1 MGKPYCK
8 WYNSKVKKVGKMSI
22 DFSKELNEQQYQAVT
37 SDAKHLRII
46 AGAGTGKTRV
56 LTYRLAYL
64 ISERHIQPRKIV
76 AITFTNKVAKEM
88 RDRVANLVSEEDKL
102 LGSPLISTFHGFCYR
117 FLVREINHIP
127 VFTNHFQIAD
137 DEVQNSIF
145 KEFADKLNYKLKSPY
160 MSELISTMRQ
170 LKTRGVF
177 PEEISASDVPMG
189 AAFNFSALNSFYKTY
204 QDRLK
209 KTNMLDFDDLL
220 MFSLKILKENDS
232 VRRQWQHYY
241 DVFLVDEFQDTNRVQ
256 YDLIKCF
263 MDDNTELAVV
273 GDPDQTIYTW
283 RGADN
288 DIVRFILDKD
298 FPDLVTIMLEDNYR
312 STQSILDMANRLIKN
327 NSNRIDKNLVA
338 ANKVVGEKVDFNRCN
353 SQDMEAKQIATAI
366 FTEHKKGTPYND
378 FAIIYRSNYLSRA
391 IESALSQAGIPY
403 RLYGALKFYDRAEI
417 KDALSYFRLLVNP
430 EDTFSFARILKAPT
444 KGIAEKGVGELSNV
458 CAKYDCNPIVGIRDH
473 LDEMTISTRSKNA
486 LAKFVESYDRCNA
499 SLEANDDLE
508 KISKIL
514 NKYLEECGFLEYVK
528 ELDRKKEEKESSNNS
543 DSKYDNVLELLS
555 YVDTFMSS
563 PVEEGME
570 ATLEDFLILVAIQSA
585 QDDIENESKTVTVM
599 TAHISKGLEF
609 PRVFVAGLS
618 QGVFPSNHA
627 LNAGTKKA
635 IEEER
640 RLLYVAM
647 TRAKQ
652 KLSLSCFG
660 GYNFIQGG
668 DYAPSMFLKELGFFD
683 SPAYMGEPRE
693 RENYTPNR
701 NAQNEYQRIQN
712 LLNKRMATETN
723 PPARRG
729 IVRDEVKKDTY
740 VPGDKLVHTSYG
752 IGTVTAVNG
761 DRLTVEF
768 KEAGTKILMNGFK
781 AFKKLET
788 K

>member
-1 MGKPYCK
+1 
-8 WYNSKVKKVGKMSI
+8 MSI

-64 ISERHIQPRKIV
+64 ISERHLQPRKIV

-88 RDRVANLVSEEDKL
+88 RDRVANLVSEEDKM
-102 LGSPLISTFHGFCYR
+102 LGTPLISTFHGFCYR

-127 VFTNHFQIAD
+127 GFTTRFQIAD

-170 LKTRGVF
+170 LKTKGVF
-177 PEEISASDVPMG
+177 PDEISNSDVPIG
-189 AAFNFSALNSFYKTY
+189 AAFNFLGLNSFYKTY
-204 QDRLK
+204 QERLMQA
-209 KTNMLDFDDLL
+209 NMLDFDDLL
-220 MFSLKILKENDS
+220 MFSLKILKENDN
-232 VRRQWQHYY
+232 VRRQWQHYF
-241 DVFLVDEFQDTNRVQ
+241 DAFLVDEFQDTNRVQ

-288 DIVRFILDKD
+288 DIVRYILDKD

-327 NSNRIDKNLVA
+327 NSHRIEKNLVA
-338 ANKVVGEKVDFNRCN
+338 ANKVVGDKVDFNRCY
-353 SQDMEAKQIATAI
+353 SQDMEARGIATAI
-366 FTEHKKGTPYND
+366 YSEHKSGTPYSD

-391 IESALSQAGIPY
+391 IETALSQSGIPY
-403 RLYGALKFYDRAEI
+403 RLYGALKFYERAEI

-430 EDTFSFARILKAPT
+430 DDSFSFARILKAPT
-444 KGIAEKGVGELSNV
+444 KGIAEKGLAELSGV
-458 CAKYDCNPIVGIRDH
+458 CAKYECNPIVGIRDH
-473 LDEMTISTRSKNA
+473 LDEMAISNKSRVA
-486 LAKFVESYDRCNA
+486 LANFIQSYDRCIA
-499 SLEANDDLE
+499 SLESNDDLDQ
-508 KISKIL
+508 ISNIL
-514 NKYLEECGFLEYVK
+514 KKYLEECRFLEYVK
-528 ELDRKKEEKESSNNS
+528 DLDRKKEEKDSSNNS
-543 DSKYDNVLELLS
+543 DSKFDNVLELLS
-555 YVDTFMSS
+555 YIDTFMDN

-570 ATLEDFLILVAIQSA
+570 ATLEDFLILIAIQSA
-585 QDDIENESKTVTVM
+585 QDDIENVSQTVTVM

-609 PRVFVAGLS
+609 PRVFVTGLS

-627 LNAGTKKA
+627 LNNGTKKA

-647 TRAKQ
+647 TRAKR

-660 GYNFIQGG
+660 GYNFVQGG

-683 SPAYMGEPRE
+683 NMAYMGEPRE

-701 NAQNEYQRIQN
+701 NAQNEYERIQN
-712 LLNKRMATETN
+712 LLNKRLMPEVN

-729 IVRDEVKKDTY
+729 IIRDEVKKDSY

-752 IGTVTAVNG
+752 IGTVTEVNG

-768 KEAGTKILMNGFK
+768 KEVGTKLLMNGFK
-781 AFKKLET
+781 AFKKLGT